1 MGEIMRYDIA
11 IIGSGPAGLAA
22 AINAKIRNKNI
33 ILFGTE
39 DISQKLIK
47 APSVENY
54 LGIGN
59 ISGLE
64 LKDKFKKH
72 IDEMGIK
79 ITQKRIN
86 NVYSMG
92 EYFTIVSGN
101 NTYES
106 TTVILATG
114 IEYGKMIKGEE
125 EYLGRGVGY
134 CATCDATLYRNKKVA
149 IIGYNH
155 EAEEEV
161 NFLSEIASYVYYIPM
176 YKLENKLNSSINVIV
191 DKPLEIKGEKLVNK
205 LVLRKSELD
214 IDGIFI
220 IKDSV
225 SPKYMVPGL
234 EVEDYYIKS
243 DKNMNTNI
251 EGLYVAGDCAGK
263 PYQYLKS
270 AGQGQIA
277 VSSAISYI
285 DKQKIKKS
293 MLVDTY

>member
-1 MGEIMRYDIA
+1 MRYDIA

-33 ILFGTE
+33 ILFGNE

-47 APSVENY
+47 APSIENY

-59 ISGLE
+59 ISGLD
-64 LKDKFKKH
+64 LKNKFKKH
-72 IDEMGIK
+72 IDDMGIE
-79 ITQKRIN
+79 IIQKRIN
-86 NVYSMG
+86 NIYSMG
-92 EYFTIVSGN
+92 EYFTLVSGN
-101 NTYES
+101 DTYES
-106 TTVILATG
+106 TTVVLATG
-114 IEYGKMIKGEE
+114 IEYGKMINGEE
-125 EYLGRGVGY
+125 EYLGKGVGY
-134 CATCDATLYRNKKVA
+134 CATCDAMLYRNKKVA

-155 EAEEEV
+155 EAEEEA
-161 NFLSEIASYVYYIPM
+161 NFLSEISSSVYYIPM
-176 YKLENKLNSSINVIV
+176 YKLENKINSSINII
-191 DKPLEIKGEKLVNK
+191 DDRPLEIKGEKLVNK

-234 EVEDYYIKS
+234 EVEDSHIKS

-277 VSSAISYI
+277 VSSAISYL
-285 DKQKIKKS
+285 DRQRMKNS

>member
-1 MGEIMRYDIA
+1 MRYDIA

-33 ILFGTE
+33 ILFGNE

-47 APSVENY
+47 APSIENY

-59 ISGLE
+59 ISGLD
-64 LKDKFKKH
+64 LKNKFKKH
-72 IDEMGIK
+72 IDDMGIE
-79 ITQKRIN
+79 IIQKRIN

-92 EYFTIVSGN
+92 EYFTLVSGN
-101 NTYES
+101 DTYES
-106 TTVILATG
+106 TTVVLATG
-114 IEYGKMIKGEE
+114 IEYGKMINGEE
-125 EYLGRGVGY
+125 EYLGKGVGY
-134 CATCDATLYRNKKVA
+134 CATCDAMLYRNKKVA

-155 EAEEEV
+155 EAEEEA
-161 NFLSEIASYVYYIPM
+161 NFLSEIASSVYYIPM
-176 YKLENKLNSSINVIV
+176 YKLENKINSSINII
-191 DKPLEIKGEKLVNK
+191 DDRPLEIKGEKLVNK

-220 IKDSV
+220 IKYSV

-234 EVEDYYIKS
+234 EVEDSHIKS

-270 AGQGQIA
+270 AGQGQTA
-277 VSSAISYI
+277 VSSAISYL
-285 DKQKIKKS
+285 DRQRIKNS

>member
-1 MGEIMRYDIA
+1 MRYDIA

-22 AINAKIRNKNI
+22 AVNAKIRNKNI
-33 ILFGTE
+33 ILFGSE

-47 APSVENY
+47 APSIDNY
-54 LGIGN
+54 LGISN
-59 ISGLE
+59 ISGLD
-64 LKDKFKKH
+64 LKNKFKNH
-72 IDEMGIK
+72 IEDLGIK

-92 EYFTIVSGN
+92 DYFTLVSGN
-101 NTYES
+101 DTYES

-114 IEYGKMIKGEE
+114 IEYGKMLKGEE
-125 EYLGRGVGY
+125 EFLGKGVGY
-134 CATCDATLYRNKKVA
+134 CATCDAMLYRNKKVA
-149 IIGYNH
+149 IIGYNN
-155 EAEEEV
+155 EAEEEA
-161 NFLSEIASYVYYIPM
+161 NFLSEIASNVYYIPM
-176 YKLENKLNSSINVIV
+176 YKLENKLNNNITIIDDRPV
-191 DKPLEIKGEKLVNK
+191 EIKGEKLANK
-205 LVLRKSELD
+205 LVLKKSELD
-214 IDGIFI
+214 IEGIFI

-234 EVEDYYIKS
+234 DVEGSHIES
-243 DKNMNTNI
+243 DKNMNTSI

-277 VSSAISYI
+277 VSSAISYL

-293 MLVDTY
+293 VLVDTY